1 MNLKV
6 KEILRGAELQYLSV
20 STLARSNLSPYWLS
34 PFYSH
39 ACHFCFRIYL
49 SVLVLT

>member
-20 STLARSNLSPYWLS
+20 STRARSNLSPYCLS

-39 ACHFCFRIYL
+39 ACYFRFRVYL
-49 SVLVLT
+49 SVLVST